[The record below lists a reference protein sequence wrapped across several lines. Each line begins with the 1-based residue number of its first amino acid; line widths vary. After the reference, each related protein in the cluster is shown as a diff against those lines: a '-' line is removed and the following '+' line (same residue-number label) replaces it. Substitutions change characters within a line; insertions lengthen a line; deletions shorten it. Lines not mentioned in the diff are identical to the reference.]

1 MKRMNME
8 NKNEIEAMKRVY
20 MPPVTIV
27 CGLETDC
34 LMNQTSLQLPKTEEP
49 VDDEY
54 DPLAKEHNGQQE
66 QNYSLW

>member
-8 NKNEIEAMKRVY
+8 TKNEIEVMKRVY

-27 CGLETDC
+27 CGSETDC
-34 LMNQTSLQLPKTEEP
+34 LMTQTSLKLPKTDEP

-54 DPLAKEHNGQQE
+54 EPLIKEHNGQQE

>member
-1 MKRMNME
+1 MNME
-8 NKNEIEAMKRVY
+8 AINETETVKRVY

-27 CGLETDC
+27 CGSGTGC
-34 LMNQTSLQLPKTEEP
+34 LMTQTSLKLPKTDEP

-54 DPLAKEHNGQQE
+54 DPLIKERCEQQE